1 MPFLGRYPGDK
12 VDTGM
17 NTDRDRHSNA
27 IGGRCRECVV
37 VKLLDTRKKIR
48 SKKVLKVKK
57 DLYEK

>member
-37 VKLLDTRKKIR
+37 VKIGEKKYIAKR
-48 SKKVLKVKK
+48 CLK
-57 DLYEK
+57 